1 MTDSNIGNVLKLQ
14 VKRKQPL
21 PRKILCFLSSLL
33 IGTQFLSA
41 PVTQAQTEAL
51 PDLCPEPIAKRM
63 QPHVVKAGETVQTI
77 AQKYQLVPETI
88 TSVNASLGKGAVTP
102 GQTILI
108 PPFNGRFVTVPSGAT
123 WRDLATA
130 YGVRADILFELNGCQ
145 EKPSLAFI
153 PGVTE
158 AKRSTTGVDNY
169 TGLNQWPIEPPP
181 QIALDYGWQ
190 KRGTGGEDAFF
201 HSGVDL
207 IAPVNTPVMAA
218 AAGEVIL
225 VSQEGTYGFL
235 VVIDH
240 GNDRQTRYAHL
251 SRFAVSPGEKIP
263 AGKVIGYVGT
273 TGRPDIPQPHLHFE
287 VRFHSP
293 VGWAA
298 QDPKL
303 HLPRQ
308 R

>member
-1 MTDSNIGNVLKLQ
+1 M
-14 VKRKQPL
+14 
-21 PRKILCFLSSLL
+21 
-33 IGTQFLSA
+33 GTAKVNGQNTPIFD
-41 PVTQAQTEAL
+41 T
-51 PDLCPEPIAKRM
+51 CPEPIAKRM
-63 QPHVVKAGETVQTI
+63 KPHVVKPGETVETI
-77 AQKYQLVPETI
+77 AQQYQLVPATI
-88 TSVNASLGKGAVTP
+88 TSVNTQLAGGQVSP

-108 PPFNGRFVTVPSGAT
+108 PPFNGRFVTVPAGAT

-130 YGVRADILFELNGCQ
+130 YGLRADILFELNGCQ
-145 EKPSLAFI
+145 EKPSRAFI
-153 PGVTE
+153 PGVTWAE
-158 AKRSTTGVDNY
+158 RPSTKVDNY
-169 TGLNQWPIEPPP
+169 TGLNQWPMEPRP

-190 KRGTGGEDAFF
+190 NKGTSEEDAFF

-240 GNDRQTRYAHL
+240 GNGRQTRYAHL
-251 SRFAVSPGEKIP
+251 SRFEASMGEKVA

-273 TGRPDIPQPHLHFE
+273 TGRPDIPEPHVHFE
-287 VRFHSP
+287 VRFQSP

-303 HLPRQ
+303 HLPRN
-308 R
+308 